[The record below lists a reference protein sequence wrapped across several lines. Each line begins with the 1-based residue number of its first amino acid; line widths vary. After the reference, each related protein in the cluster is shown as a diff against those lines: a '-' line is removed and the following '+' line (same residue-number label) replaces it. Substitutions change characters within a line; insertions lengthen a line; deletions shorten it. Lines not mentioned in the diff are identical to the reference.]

1 MIEQLRKLIG
11 TNEPEPVQ
19 PADAEPVII
28 ELEQDSTIQ
37 RQMDAAMIELQK
49 RLNADPVSGL
59 VRGTY
64 KRNVRRG
71 AAGRRE
77 ANVHT

>member
-1 MIEQLRKLIG
+1 MIDAIRRKLQS
-11 TNEPEPVQ
+11 NEPETVEP
-19 PADAEPVII
+19 AEPVII

-49 RLNADPVSGL
+49 RLNSDPVSGL

-64 KRNVRRG
+64 NRSVRRG
-71 AAGRRE
+71 AAGRQE
-77 ANVHT
+77 ANQHT